1 MLVPRSAGYFMDLV
15 FETIFCSFGGG
26 GGGQGGQF
34 SNQSI
39 GRGIGKYIT
48 LKNVSLSY
56 YLK

>member
-26 GGGQGGQF
+26 GGQGGQF
-34 SNQSI
+34 SNQPK
-39 GRGIGKYIT
+39 GREIGKYIT
-48 LKNVSLSY
+48 LKNISLSY